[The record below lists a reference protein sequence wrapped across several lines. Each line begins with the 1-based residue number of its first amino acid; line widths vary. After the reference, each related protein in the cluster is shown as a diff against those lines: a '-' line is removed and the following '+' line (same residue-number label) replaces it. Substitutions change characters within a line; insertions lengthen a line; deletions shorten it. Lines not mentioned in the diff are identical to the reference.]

1 MLKKYKV
8 FALIPLV
15 LLLTSCIRYEGN
27 LNISNQGLVTG
38 NILYAIDKSI
48 LTSSGIN
55 SLEDLKANQS
65 TNNQTD
71 VCTSP
76 RYSENSTEYI
86 ITCSFSNANLKDS
99 DLSAQ
104 IVGNQIE
111 FNFKN
116 QSDTDESD
124 SSITGEFGKV
134 SVYVTFPGDIISI
147 SENRAGS
154 VRKQSSKKV
163 LISAPGSVKLD
174 IKIVTALNSA
184 SSGLPSK
191 ATVSLDISSVI
202 QLEAQVK
209 SVESQVLSLLN
220 TKNPYFSKARNEC
233 YFPFAKTKG
242 MGPNSSRAMTA
253 NASQPAAIAS
263 YIKTAQTYLANYES
277 CKIAMSK
284 LGFNGVF
291 TSTPSPT
298 PTPTPVSTSGT
309 SVGSDE
315 IIAGEEV
322 DSFLLSA
329 QYLSNK
335 NTKVT
340 VGASANTAYTI
351 VASKSGVSKKINF
364 KITTDGTGKKV
375 FQTTSQI
382 RGYKLAL
389 FLGSTELATT
399 TVK

>member
-1 MLKKYKV
+1 MFKKFKV
-8 FALIPLV
+8 VALIPLV

-27 LNISNQGLVTG
+27 LSISNQGLVNG

-65 TNNQTD
+65 TANQTD
-71 VCTSP
+71 VCSSP
-76 RYSENSTEYI
+76 KYSENATEYI
-86 ITCSFSNANLKDS
+86 FTCSFSNSNLKDS

-104 IVGNQIE
+104 VVGNQLE
-111 FNFKN
+111 FSFKN

-124 SSITGEFGKV
+124 SSFTGEYGKI
-134 SVYVTFPGDIISI
+134 SIYVNFPGDIISI

-154 VRKQSSKKV
+154 VRKQTSKRV

-174 IKIVTALNSA
+174 IKIITALNGA

-191 ATVSLDISSVI
+191 PTVSVDISSVI

-209 SVESQVLSLLN
+209 SAESQILSLLK
-220 TKNPYFSKARNEC
+220 TKNPYFNKARNEC
-233 YFPFAKTKG
+233 YFPFTKTKG
-242 MGPNSSRAMTA
+242 MGPSSSKALTT
-253 NASQPAAIAS
+253 NASQSAS
-263 YIKTAQTYLANYES
+263 ISAYINSAQIYLANYEI
-277 CKIAMSK
+277 CKSAMNK

-291 TSTPSPT
+291 TSTPT
-298 PTPTPVSTSGT
+298 PTSTPV
-309 SVGSDE
+309 GSNGSSASNDE

-322 DSFLLSA
+322 DSFSISA

-340 VGASANTAYTI
+340 VAASANTAYTI
-351 VASKSGVSKKINF
+351 IASKSGISKKISF
-364 KITTDGTGKKV
+364 KVTTDSAGNKV
-375 FQTTSQI
+375 FQTNSQI

-389 FLGSTELATT
+389 FLGTSELATT

>member
-1 MLKKYKV
+1 MLKKYKI

-27 LNISNQGLVTG
+27 LSISNQGLVNG

-65 TNNQTD
+65 TTNQTD
-71 VCTSP
+71 VCSSP
-76 RYSENSTEYI
+76 KYSENSTEYI
-86 ITCSFSNANLKDS
+86 IACSFSNANLKDS

-104 IVGNQIE
+104 VVGNQLE

-124 SSITGEFGKV
+124 SSVTGEFGKV
-134 SVYVTFPGDIISI
+134 SVYVNFPGDIISI
-147 SENRAGS
+147 SENRTGS

-191 ATVSLDISSVI
+191 PAISLDISSVI
-202 QLEAQVK
+202 QLETQVK
-209 SVESQVLSLLN
+209 SVETQVLSLLN
-220 TKNPYFSKARNEC
+220 SKNVYFNKARSEC
-233 YFPFAKTKG
+233 YLPFVKTKG
-242 MGPNSSRAMTA
+242 MGPSSAKALTA
-253 NASQPAAIAS
+253 SASQSAAISS
-263 YIKTAQTYLANYES
+263 YIKTAQIYLANYET

-291 TSTPSPT
+291 TSTPNQ
-298 PTPTPVSTSGT
+298 TPTPVSPNGT
-309 SVGSDE
+309 SAVNDE

-322 DSFLLSA
+322 DSFSISA

-340 VGASANTAYTI
+340 VDATANTAYTV

-364 KITTDGTGKKV
+364 KITTDSAGKKV

-389 FLGSTELATT
+389 FMGNSELATT